1 MQKLTPIQELER
13 KRLIAGIHIKKQELG
28 MAEIQYRDLL
38 WARYKV
44 ESSKELILKDLRDF
58 ANYLGFFPKKAIKK
72 DNEKDGATQAQIQTI
87 LKAYKVVAEDKSE
100 LGLRKFIKRIVG
112 RLPLYLES
120 LSLIEAQKV
129 IIGLKKWKKNKE
141 LKS

>member
-1 MQKLTPIQELER
+1 LGSQYDKEILSKHSILHHKIRIHKVFAKGTN
-13 KRLIAGIHIKKQELG
+13 KR
-28 MAEIQYRDLL
+28 
-38 WARYKV
+38 
-44 ESSKELILKDLRDF
+44 
-58 ANYLGFFPKKAIKK
+58 
-72 DNEKDGATQAQIQTI
+72 
-87 LKAYKVVAEDKSE
+87 
-100 LGLRKFIKRIVG
+100 LRKFIKRIVG